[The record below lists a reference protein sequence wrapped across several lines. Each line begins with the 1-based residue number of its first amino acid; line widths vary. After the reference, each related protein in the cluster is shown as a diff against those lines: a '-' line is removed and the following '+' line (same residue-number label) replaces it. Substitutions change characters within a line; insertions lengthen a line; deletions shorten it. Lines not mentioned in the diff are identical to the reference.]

1 MRLLLDRVTVKLSR
15 TIHAFLCIFVLISYV
30 SVSLQGCNSLSQ
42 RNIAH
47 VDYDPYM
54 FILKC
59 VRADETRR
67 ESVSGLA
74 FIMQQHDV
82 YHLVNHIWHG
92 RSAVSKNKDLFLLRL
107 ARYEKDIEWSPWNC
121 ILLTKDEVDVHYRLE
136 DFTKVYS
143 VCLINQIHL
152 AHQIAKNYFKW
163 ATSLCI

>member
-1 MRLLLDRVTVKLSR
+1 MHLSPDRMAAKLSQ
-15 TIHAFLCIFVLISYV
+15 TIRVFLPTSVLTTYI
-30 SVSLQGCNSLSQ
+30 SVSLQGCNSLKQ

-59 VRADETRR
+59 VRADETRQ

-92 RSAVSKNKDLFLLRL
+92 RSVVSKNKDLFLLRL
-107 ARYEKDIEWSPWNC
+107 ARYEKDVEWSPWNC
-121 ILLTKDEVDVHYRLE
+121 ILLTKNEVDVHYQLE
-136 DFTKVYS
+136 DFSKVYS

-152 AHQIAKNYFKW
+152 AHQLAKSYFKW
-163 ATSLCI
+163 AISLRI